1 MKSVRDLNLYG
12 KKVLVRVDY
21 NLPMDE
27 NLNIT
32 DDNRILSSLPLIEYL
47 IKKEAKIVLISHMG
61 RPSGKKEPEF
71 SLAPAADRL
80 SSFLSRDV
88 AFVDDCI
95 GCDVENAVK
104 KLHNGEILLLENLR
118 FHKEEKANDPG
129 FSKEL
134 ASFCDVY
141 VNDAFSV
148 SHRCHAS
155 IVGIPEFAAES
166 AAGFL
171 LEKELAS
178 YHAAID
184 NPERPLVAIVGGVK
198 VSSKLGALKNM
209 LKYVDKLIIGGAMA
223 NTFLKSRG
231 IDVGASRVEE
241 DLIETAAGII
251 KEAEQKGIDFYL
263 PVDLVVAEKFD
274 KDALK
279 KEVSIENIP
288 ASWMGLDIG
297 SETGKL
303 FAEAIK
309 GAGTIV
315 WNGPMGVF
323 EMERFRSGTQAVA
336 DAVAESNG
344 FSVIGG
350 GDTDLAVK
358 LCNAAEKMDYI
369 STGGG
374 AFLCLME
381 GKQLPGVAALEK
393 KENL

>member
-32 DDNRILSSLPLIEYL
+32 DDNRILSSLPLIEHL
-47 IKKEAKIVLISHMG
+47 IKKEAKIILISHMG
-61 RPSGKKEPEF
+61 RPSGKKEPEL
-71 SLAPAADRL
+71 SLAPVADRL
-80 SSFLSRDV
+80 SSLLSRDV
-88 AFVDDCI
+88 AFVDECI
-95 GCDVENAVK
+95 GKDVKYAVE
-104 KLHNGEILLLENLR
+104 KLRNSEILLLENLR
-118 FHKEEKANDPG
+118 FHKAEKANDSV

-155 IVGIPEFAAES
+155 IVGIPEFTAES

-184 NPERPLVAIVGGVK
+184 NPKRPLVAIVGGVK

-231 IDVGASRVEE
+231 IDVGVSRIEE
-241 DLIETAAGII
+241 ALIETALGII
-251 KEAEQKGIDFYL
+251 KKAEQKEVDFYL

-279 KEVSIENIP
+279 KEVSTEDIP

-297 SETGKL
+297 PETRKV

-358 LCNAAEKMDYI
+358 LCNVADKMDYI

-393 KENL
+393 NHK

>member
-1 MKSVRDLNLYG
+1 MKSVRDFDLYG

-21 NLPMDE
+21 NIPMDE
-27 NLNIT
+27 NQNII
-32 DDNRILSSLPLIEYL
+32 DDNRIVSSLPLIEYL
-47 IKKEAKIVLISHMG
+47 IEQGAKIILISHMG
-61 RPSGKKEPEF
+61 RPDGKKEPEL
-71 SLAPAADRL
+71 SLAPAATRL
-80 SSFLSRDV
+80 SMLLSRNV
-88 AFVDDCI
+88 AFVDACM
-95 GCDVENAVK
+95 GREVK
-104 KLHNGEILLLENLR
+104 NKVDALQNGEILLLENLR
-118 FHKEEKANDPG
+118 FHKEEKANDPA

-134 ASFCDVY
+134 ALLCDVY

-155 IVGIPEFAAES
+155 IVGIPRVAAES
-166 AAGFL
+166 GAGFL
-171 LEKELAS
+171 LEKEIES

-184 NPERPLVAIVGGVK
+184 TPVRPLVAIVGGVK

-223 NTFLKSRG
+223 NTFLKSSG
-231 IDVGASRVEE
+231 IDTGASRIEE
-241 DLIETAAGII
+241 ALVETASSII
-251 KEAEQKGIDFYL
+251 KEAEQKGIELYL
-263 PVDLVVAEKFD
+263 PVDLVVAERFD

-279 KEVSIENIP
+279 KDVSVHDIP
-288 ASWMGLDIG
+288 ATWMGLDIG
-297 SETGKL
+297 PETGAI
-303 FAEAIK
+303 FAGAVK

-336 DAVAESNG
+336 NAVAESEG

-358 LCNAAEKMDYI
+358 LCNVADRMDYI

-381 GKQLPGVAALEK
+381 GKQLPGVVALA
-393 KENL
+393 